1 MMEQGSVRNL
11 EQIQE
16 SDGDRTPRGVTI
28 LLVALGGA
36 CVVFAGLAIG
46 GRHSAPTVAKVDPL
60 GDLVTQQA
68 KIAQGGAAAAPKAT
82 DLSTREV
89 TFPGI
94 LSDEGSPT
102 TALAAVKGGSPRP
115 ATPSAPVAPAMLA
128 AAGGLG
134 AGAGGTMGSLG
145 MVPVAPAPNA
155 GNGGPASMEAAPIA
169 PAPLPPSDTAGSIVL
184 NVHGSDPGGGPSGDR
199 LPTTPLPAQNMLGAS
214 PVVTRPRDSLTRAAS
229 DAAESAASGAT
240 AAPAGREGGY
250 QLQVSSFRTQG
261 EADVFSGQLRA
272 RGHKAYVVEAHVP
285 GRGTWYRVRIGPF
298 TSQHAA
304 ASYRSGFEGRE
315 HVVPFIVPPSK

>member
-1 MMEQGSVRNL
+1 MEQGSVRNL

-16 SDGDRTPRGVTI
+16 SDGERTPRGVTI

-36 CVVFAGLAIG
+36 CIVFAGLAIG
-46 GRHSAPTVAKVDPL
+46 GRHSAPTAAKVDPL
-60 GDLVTQQA
+60 GELVTQHA
-68 KIAQGGAAAAPKAT
+68 KIAQGGAPAPKAT
-82 DLSTREV
+82 DLSTHEV

-102 TALAAVKGGSPRP
+102 TALAAVKGGGPKAPTTGTPPSSPAGTS
-115 ATPSAPVAPAMLA
+115 ATGVVAAAPFAPAPVAPAAPFA
-128 AAGGLG
+128 A
-134 AGAGGTMGSLG
+134 TE
-145 MVPVAPAPNA
+145 PT
-155 GNGGPASMEAAPIA
+155 AAI
-169 PAPLPPSDTAGSIVL
+169 TL
-184 NVHGSDPGGGPSGDR
+184 NVRGSDPGNAAPSGER
-199 LPTTPLPAQNMLGAS
+199 LPVVPLPAQNMLGAS
-214 PVVTRPRDSLTRAAS
+214 PVVTRPRDSLTKAAS
-229 DAAESAASGAT
+229 EAESASNAGP

-261 EADVFSGQLRA
+261 EADTFSGQLRA

-304 ASYRSGFEGRE
+304 ASYRAGFEGRE
-315 HVVPFIVPPSK
+315 HVVPFIVPPTK

>member
-36 CVVFAGLAIG
+36 CIVFAGLAIG
-46 GRHSAPTVAKVDPL
+46 GRRSAPTVAKVDPL
-60 GDLVTQQA
+60 GELVTQQA
-68 KIAQGGAAAAPKAT
+68 KIAQGGGGTPTQKAT
-82 DLSTREV
+82 DLSTRDV

-94 LSDEGSPT
+94 LSDESSPT
-102 TALAAVKGGSPRP
+102 TALAAVKGGSPKP
-115 ATPSAPVAPAMLA
+115 PTTGTP
-128 AAGGLG
+128 GGLG
-134 AGAGGTMGSLG
+134 AMGALG
-145 MVPVAPAPNA
+145 NIPTSAALAAPVMPVAP
-155 GNGGPASMEAAPIA
+155 SMPLTPVTPIT
-169 PAPLPPSDTAGSIVL
+169 PSDPGGSIVL
-184 NVHGSDPGGGPSGDR
+184 NVHGSDPGAGPSGDR
-199 LPTTPLPAQNMLGAS
+199 LPVTALPAQNMLGAS
-214 PVVTRPRDSLTRAAS
+214 PVVTRPRDTLTRAAS
-229 DAAESAASGAT
+229 DAVESAASGAS

-261 EADVFSGQLRA
+261 EADTFSGQLRA